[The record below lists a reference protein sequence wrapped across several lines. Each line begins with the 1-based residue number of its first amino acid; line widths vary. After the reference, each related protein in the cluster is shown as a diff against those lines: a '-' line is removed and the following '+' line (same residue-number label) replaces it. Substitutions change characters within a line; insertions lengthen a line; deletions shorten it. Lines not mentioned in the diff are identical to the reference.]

1 MTTTL
6 VTTIMTPTR
15 WTRILAMQRPG
26 AVALYVGLIVLSVV
40 VTGFALSTIAER
52 RANIAAEENM
62 LAQLEGH
69 SLFARKDD
77 GSPLG
82 TSVTG
87 SPFLQ
92 GQTVNVAGAALL
104 QRVATAIT
112 RIGGNILSSQVDL
125 QKADAKD
132 GWIGLVVS
140 CEIEQPSLQ
149 PLLYD
154 LEAGMPF
161 LFIDQLVAQGP
172 AVPGTTPEGRLRVL
186 ISASGQWQGS
196 K

>member
-1 MTTTL
+1 MN
-6 VTTIMTPTR
+6 PSF
-15 WTRILAMQRPG
+15 WTNLKPMHRPG
-26 AVALYVGLIVLSVV
+26 AVALYGGLIVASLILTATAFSAV
-40 VTGFALSTIAER
+40 GER
-52 RANIAAEENM
+52 RATIAAEENM

-77 GSPLG
+77 GAAFG
-82 TSVTG
+82 TAPAG

-92 GQTVNVAGAALL
+92 GATVNIAGAALL

-112 RIGGNILSSQVDL
+112 HVNGTVLSSQVDL

-140 CEIEQPSLQ
+140 CEVEQAALQ
-149 PLLYD
+149 KLLYD
-154 LEAGMPF
+154 VEAGMPF
-161 LFIDQLVAQGP
+161 LFIDQLVVDAP
-172 AVPGTTPEGRLRVL
+172 AAGVENSRMKVLLAVSGRWL
-186 ISASGQWQGS
+186 S